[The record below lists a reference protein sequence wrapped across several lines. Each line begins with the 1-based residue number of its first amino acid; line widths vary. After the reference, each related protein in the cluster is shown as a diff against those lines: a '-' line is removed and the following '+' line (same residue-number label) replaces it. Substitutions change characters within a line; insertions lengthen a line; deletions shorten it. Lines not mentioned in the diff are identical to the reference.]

1 MDRDRNA
8 KSRHFPPG
16 PSRTASGRWL
26 RAMPQACALG
36 SRFPHRCSGMSRRG
50 GLGRVQPGLT
60 PGAPCARWPD
70 QCGEPQWGQEG
81 RGLFCASPEGP
92 GVWSSRGFPTPA
104 LPVSRGGGTRG
115 RPSVT
120 PTLPGPVGA
129 ACVWRGDRD
138 PEDGSASASLELD
151 TQGQWAAPGPAV
163 VTGNNV
169 SSVFWCSCRG
179 GRKTAARSSSRGLPC
194 QQLPARP

>member
-1 MDRDRNA
+1 MPCALSSVPGLSLCVQSCWPAGMPARLRPFFQYGGGEWLDRDRNA

-104 LPVSRGGGTRG
+104 LPVSREGGTRG

-129 ACVWRGDRD
+129 ECVWPRG
-138 PEDGSASASLELD
+138 
-151 TQGQWAAPGPAV
+151 QGP
-163 VTGNNV
+163 
-169 SSVFWCSCRG
+169 
-179 GRKTAARSSSRGLPC
+179 
-194 QQLPARP
+194 